1 MSAKSKLP
9 RGLQVKKQAKAKRYW
24 ADPSK
29 PETYDTWYYQIMLT
43 DDAGERQRIYKNTHR
58 TDYAQAVDYAKLKF
72 QEYQL
77 MQTQELRQALA
88 VRREG
93 IKLGAF
99 LETFAK
105 VAESRKL
112 YEGGAGVPRRLRQVI
127 AVANGWLLPYSPT
140 RIDRNGGELVDR
152 ANGLNLYQVLTDSTA
167 VEYARRMQVMAEV
180 RDELDVDDEDD
191 LDDDEVAA
199 LFEER
204 LQGARLN
211 LSKVNPP
218 PVNGTIMSTL
228 AAARQVLSK
237 GSRVLEMAKLP
248 LDWTL
253 LERFR
258 ALTLPTEESD
268 IGAELPTEQ
277 QWAAM
282 MAECTAMAQGTTEER
297 ELALVNEL
305 LRLLALRSRELV
317 MARESWLHQGSGD
330 RWFVWLKDRPAER
343 FGCKGR
349 KKAQLPISA
358 DLASR
363 LQARCAEARAAGL
376 ENPFLILPML
386 PGAEI
391 VGREHAAR
399 SALIRGR
406 HNAFIKRHI
415 GEVRSRQGNH
425 RLRKYCAT
433 AIYGREFREHGDERK
448 ATGAVIDYLR
458 QEKEATA
465 LCSYIAK
472 HPERLRLVTDEV
484 LNSARTLA

>member
-1 MSAKSKLP
+1 MSAKAKLP
-9 RGLQVKKQAKAKRYW
+9 RGLQVKKQPKAKRLW
-24 ADPSK
+24 ADPST
-29 PETYDTWYYQIMLT
+29 PETYDTWYYQIMIT
-43 DDAGERQRIYKNTHR
+43 DDAGQRHRVYRNTQR
-58 TDYAQAVDYAKLKF
+58 TDYAQAVEFARLKF
-72 QEYQL
+72 QEFQL

-99 LETFAK
+99 LDTFSQ
-105 VAESRKL
+105 VAESRAL
-112 YEGGAGVPRRLRQVI
+112 HEGGAAVPRRLRHI
-127 AVANGWLLPYSPT
+127 LAIANGWLLPYSPT
-140 RIDRNGGELVDR
+140 RIDRNGGELVHR
-152 ANGLNLYQVLTDSTA
+152 CNALNLYQALTDSTA

-180 RDELDVDDEDD
+180 REELDVDDDED
-191 LDDDEVAA
+191 LDDDEVAT
-199 LFEER
+199 LFEQR
-204 LQGARLN
+204 LTSARLN

-218 PVNGTIMSTL
+218 LVNGTIMSTL
-228 AAARQVLSK
+228 TSARQVLSRS
-237 GSRVLEMAKLP
+237 SRVLELAKLP
-248 LDWTL
+248 LDWAQ

-258 ALTLPTEESD
+258 SLSLPIAERD

-277 QWAAM
+277 QWSSL
-282 MAECTAMAQGTTEER
+282 MAECATMAQGTEEER

-317 MARESWLHQGSGD
+317 MARESWLRQGSGD
-330 RWFVWLKDRPAER
+330 RWFLELKDRPAER

-349 KKAQLPISA
+349 KKALLPLSA
-358 DLASR
+358 DLARR
-363 LQARCAEARAAGL
+363 LLARCAAARAAGL
-376 ENPFLILPML
+376 DNPFLILPMV

-391 VGREHAAR
+391 VGREQSAR

-415 GEVRSRQGNH
+415 GEVRSHQGNH

-433 AIYGREFREHGDERK
+433 AIYGREIREHGDERR

-484 LNSARTLA
+484 LNSARATV